1 MLGQDLYRVGIATKV
16 TCQSP
21 QEASE
26 SQGRLSGESDT
37 QAKICKM
44 NALSKEALRKAFPG
58 SGSRMCVGVKVTVS
72 F

>member
-1 MLGQDLYRVGIATKV
+1 MLGQDLYRVSIATEV

-21 QEASE
+21 QEALE

-37 QAKICKM
+37 KAKIGKM
-44 NALSKEALRKAFPG
+44 NTLSKEALRKAFPG
-58 SGSRMCVGVKVTVS
+58 PRSRMCVGVKVTVS